1 VIVPSFAHRAQ
12 SEDRNVVFWR
22 WGAAPPHQVRVVDD
36 FQRLPRD
43 DRSWR

>member
-22 WGAAPPHQVRVVDD
+22 WGAAPPHQVRGGR
-36 FQRLPRD
+36 FPALAAR
-43 DRSWR
+43 